1 MKPTKNLEKPSK
13 LSLVLISVVGL
24 CAVAA
29 APEPVDLGE
38 QINEDT
44 QKGIELAAIDP
55 GNCSMTTCQPPTM
68 YEAEIQ
74 IQPMHGVLVKQS
86 ARSYQ
91 YTPNANFHGTDSFT
105 YSVKTPGCGTMDT
118 SCNSAANSKF
128 ATVTITVN
136 PVADAPE
143 AVAQDLVMD
152 EDDVLEITLEGT
164 DGDAE
169 DLTQLSYEV
178 ITNPT
183 KGSLNTSMGKT
194 LFYTPESNFVGIDRI
209 EYRVKDPS
217 GLTSERAVISIAIR
231 SVNDLPLAMN
241 QTVSV
246 DEDDQTNITLMASD
260 VDMGAMLDYVIVD
273 QPMFGALSGTG
284 ANLIYTPTENF
295 SGDDFFTFKAVDDEG
310 GESNIAK
317 VSIVVGASNDQP
329 VFTAASPA
337 TGDVIKKPEGQRITF
352 KVDAIDADEDELIY
366 SIKGL
371 DDLEGATFDSS
382 TGEFEWLPNW
392 RHVGMYPVT
401 LGVTDSVTEQV
412 TVDVTI
418 EVVGLDTDGDLI
430 PDTLEVELGT
440 DPMLADSDM
449 DTISDRDEIDFA
461 GKMAIDTDG
470 DGTIDARATD
480 SDGDGLRD
488 ADEAGDGDIGTAPF
502 DSDGDGFPDYRD
514 TDSDNDTVG
523 DKDDNCRFT
532 ANMDQLNLDGD
543 ESGDV
548 CDTDRDGDG
557 IENSFD
563 FCPDENG
570 MGTANGCIYV
580 PPEPE
585 PEPEGLCQNSTVHS
599 APAGSLGLLAMI
611 CGLAFGLVR
620 RRRR

>member
-1 MKPTKNLEKPSK
+1 MKPNHNFEKPSK
-13 LSLVLISVVGL
+13 ISLVLISVVGL

-29 APEPVDLGE
+29 APEPIDLGE

-44 QKGIELAAIDP
+44 KKAIELRAIDP
-55 GNCSMTTCQPPTM
+55 GNCTMSMCQAPTS

-74 IQPMHGVLVKQS
+74 IQPMHGVLVKRS
-86 ARSYQ
+86 ARSYE
-91 YTPNANFHGTDSFT
+91 YTPNVNFFGVDSFT
-105 YSVKTPGCGTMDT
+105 YSVKTPGCGVMDT

-136 PVADAPE
+136 PVPDAPM
-143 AVAQDLVMD
+143 AAAQDLVMD

-164 DGDAE
+164 DGDA
-169 DLTQLSYEV
+169 DDVSQLSYEV
-178 ITNPT
+178 ITNPDR
-183 KGSLNTSMGKT
+183 GSLNTTTGKT
-194 LFYTPESNFVGIDRI
+194 LFYTPEDNFVGTDRL
-209 EYRVKDPS
+209 EYRVEDPG
-217 GLTSERAVISIAIR
+217 GLTSNRATISISVR
-231 SVNDLPLAMN
+231 SVNDLPIAMN

-246 DEDDQTNITLMASD
+246 DEDGQANISLMASD
-260 VDMGAMLDYVIVD
+260 ADAGGQLDFFVVDP
-273 QPMFGALSGTG
+273 PMFGALSGT
-284 ANLIYTPTENF
+284 APNLLYAPTENF
-295 SGDDFFTFKAVDDEG
+295 AGDDFFTFKAVDEEG

-317 VSIVVGASNDQP
+317 VSIVVGASNDPP

-337 TGDVIKKPEGQRITF
+337 TGDVIKKPEGQRISF
-352 KVDAIDADEDELIY
+352 KVDAIDADDDDLVY
-366 SIKGL
+366 SVKGL
-371 DDLEGATFDSS
+371 DDLEGATFDTS
-382 TGEFEWLPNW
+382 TGEFGWLPNW

-401 LGVTDSVTEQV
+401 LGVTDNVTELV

-418 EVVGLDTDGDLI
+418 EVTGLDTDGDLI

-488 ADEAGDGDIGTAPF
+488 ADEAGDADLSTAPF

-523 DKDDNCRFT
+523 DKDDNCRFI
-532 ANMDQLNLDGD
+532 ANMDQLNQDGD
-543 ESGDV
+543 EIGDS
-548 CDTDRDGDG
+548 CDSDRDGDG

-570 MGTANGCIYV
+570 MGTANGCVYIA
-580 PPEPE
+580 PEPE
-585 PEPEGLCQNSTVHS
+585 PEPEGLCQNSTVHA
-599 APAGSLGLLAMI
+599 APTGSLGLLALI